1 MEKIIRF
8 LMRTTGMC
16 FVLLLCSHGI
26 VASAAAAATD
36 HNGATSKVICNVVEF
51 VQKLGLPI
59 MTGVIL
65 GSSVMAIFGRLAW
78 PAIAMLIVFTAIFF
92 GSSKIISKFAKG
104 VGGLDADNFDC
115 SKVKDDASG
124 SSSP

>member
-1 MEKIIRF
+1 MVKVVRF
-8 LMRTTGMC
+8 FTSTAGM
-16 FVLLLCSHGI
+16 FLLLLLCSQG
-26 VASAAAAATD
+26 VAADGAKTD
-36 HNGATSKVICNVVEF
+36 HDGATSRVICNVVEF

-92 GSSKIISKFAKG
+92 GSSKIIGKFADG
-104 VGGLDADNFDC
+104 VGDLKADNFDC
-115 SKVKDDASG
+115 KTVQGDK
-124 SSSP
+124 

>member
-1 MEKIIRF
+1 MEKIVRF

-16 FVLLLCSHGI
+16 FLLLLCSQG
-26 VASAAAAATD
+26 VAGAVAGAASTD
-36 HNGATSKVICNVVEF
+36 DHKGDTSKVICNVVLF
-51 VQKLGLPI
+51 AQKLGLPI

-92 GSSKIISKFAKG
+92 GSSKIISKFANG
-104 VGGLDADNFDC
+104 VGDLKADNFDC
-115 SKVKDDASG
+115 KTVTT
-124 SSSP
+124 

>member
-1 MEKIIRF
+1 MSKIVRF
-8 LMRTTGMC
+8 FKSTTGM
-16 FVLLLCSHGI
+16 FLLLLLCSQGI
-26 VASAAAAATD
+26 AMAMPGAASAD
-36 HNGATSKVICNVVEF
+36 EHNGDTSKVICNVVMF

-92 GSSKIISKFAKG
+92 GSSKIISKFANG
-104 VGGLDADNFDC
+104 VGDLKAENFDC
-115 SKVKDDASG
+115 KNVQGK
-124 SSSP
+124 

>member
-1 MEKIIRF
+1 MVRIVRF
-8 LMRTTGMC
+8 LTRTTGM
-16 FVLLLCSHGI
+16 FLLLLLCSQGVA
-26 VASAAAAATD
+26 VASLGGTSTD
-36 HNGATSKVICNVVEF
+36 DHKGDTSKVICNVVLF

-92 GSSKIISKFAKG
+92 GSSKIISKFANG
-104 VGGLDADNFDC
+104 VGDLNAEKFDC
-115 SKVKDDASG
+115 KDVTKQ
-124 SSSP
+124 

>member
-1 MEKIIRF
+1 MAKIVRF
-8 LMRTTGMC
+8 FMSTAGM
-16 FVLLLCSHGI
+16 FLLLLLCSQG
-26 VASAAAAATD
+26 VASAAAGTNHD
-36 HNGATSKVICNVVEF
+36 GATSKVICNVVLF
-51 VQKLGLPI
+51 AQKLGLPI

-104 VGGLDADNFDC
+104 
-115 SKVKDDASG
+115 
-124 SSSP
+124 

>member
-1 MEKIIRF
+1 MAKVVRF
-8 LMRTTGMC
+8 FTSTVGM
-16 FVLLLCSHGI
+16 FLLLLLCSHGI
-26 VASAAAAATD
+26 ASAAAAGTD
-36 HNGATSKVICNVVEF
+36 HNGVTAKVICNVVLF

-92 GSSKIISKFAKG
+92 GSSKIIGKFAQG
-104 VGGLDADNFDC
+104 VGEWEAEKFDC
-115 SKVKDDASG
+115 KDIKAG
-124 SSSP
+124 

>member
-1 MEKIIRF
+1 MF
-8 LMRTTGMC
+8 LL
-16 FVLLLCSHGI
+16 LLLCSQG
-26 VASAAAAATD
+26 VAA
-36 HNGATSKVICNVVEF
+36 GAEEHKGDTSKVICNVVEF

-92 GSSKIISKFAKG
+92 GSSKIISKFANG
-104 VGGLDADNFDC
+104 VGDLNADKFDC
-115 SKVKDDASG
+115 KDVKG
-124 SSSP
+124 EGQHN

>member
-26 VASAAAAATD
+26 ASVAAAATKHD
-36 HNGATSKVICNVVEF
+36 GATSKVICNVVLF
-51 VQKLGLPI
+51 AQKLGLPI

-92 GSSKIISKFAKG
+92 GSSKIIGKFAKG
-104 VGGLDADNFDC
+104 VGELEADNFDC
-115 SKVKDDASG
+115 STVKDDAS
-124 SSSP
+124 SSSSL